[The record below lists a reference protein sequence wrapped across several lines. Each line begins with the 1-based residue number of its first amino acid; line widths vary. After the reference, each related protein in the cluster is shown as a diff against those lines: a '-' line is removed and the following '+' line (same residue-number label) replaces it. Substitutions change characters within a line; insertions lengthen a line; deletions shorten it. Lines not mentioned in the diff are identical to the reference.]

1 MPPALPRRTAAR
13 SLTKRSGGDTLQAQ
27 KSAQTRKALIEA
39 TIRCIIKY
47 GYADTTTPRV
57 AAEAGLS
64 RGAMLH
70 HFENGP
76 ALIRAAIAYL
86 HEKRLRAFKR
96 SVSALPAGDHHRMAL
111 RTYWQQVTH
120 PMSIA
125 FYELVLA
132 ARTDMALAEILLPA
146 QQEFQAQW
154 NALAV
159 DLFPD
164 WQKDRHKFE
173 LALALCQ
180 NTLEGMAINRM
191 SKNLSDE
198 MVEQLLIYLEDQLR
212 TLNPA
217 KPQAN
222 APKASAA

>member
-70 HFENGP
+70 HFDNGP

-96 SVSALPAGDHHRMAL
+96 SAAALPAGDHHRMAL

-125 FYELVLA
+125 FYELAIA
-132 ARTDMALAEILLPA
+132 ARTDTALAEILLPA
-146 QQEFQAQW
+146 QQEFQQQW
-154 NALAV
+154 DALAV
-159 DLFPD
+159 DLFPE
-164 WQKDRHKFE
+164 WQKDRRTFV

-191 SKNLSDE
+191 SKNLTDD
-198 MVEQLLIYLEDQLR
+198 MVEQLLNYLEDQLR
-212 TLNPA
+212 ALNPA
-217 KPQAN
+217 KSGPV
-222 APKASAA
+222 APPADAA